1 MSRTGKCWFL
11 LSVGLILT
19 NLVGCGEDKATTKPK
34 IASQIVDLTEFVGM
48 WHLNHYEPHPTT
60 QLPTVTLMLIED
72 GTWQSE
78 TKRPLTSGGYL
89 SVQAR
94 GRFRIEAD
102 LIKSE
107 TEQVTAT
114 LPTSQLEAKTQ
125 VFQGEIT
132 FQLEKDLLT
141 LYYSDGSIA
150 VYQRQKN
157 GE

>member
-72 GTWQSE
+72 GTW
-78 TKRPLTSGGYL
+78 PLTSGGYL

-107 TEQVTAT
+107 IEQVTAT

>member
-1 MSRTGKCWFL
+1 MQTSKMALRKEIT
-11 LSVGLILT
+11 S
-19 NLVGCGEDKATTKPK
+19 D
-34 IASQIVDLTEFVGM
+34 Q
-48 WHLNHYEPHPTT
+48 
-60 QLPTVTLMLIED
+60 
-72 GTWQSE
+72 
-78 TKRPLTSGGYL
+78 TSGGYL